1 MKKNWP
7 YLIVASLLNALLV
20 TGAFIEFKLR
30 GIAIIEPQS
39 PFAGF
44 PAWSDLDPFQFA
56 AGMFVLSFLVIVT
69 FTGIKELVTGILKK
83 LHSFNESLSGT
94 QSTNMLNAERLTQN
108 A

>member
-44 PAWSDLDPFQFA
+44 SAWSDIDPFQFA
-56 AGMFVLSFLVIVT
+56 AGMFVLSFLVIVII
-69 FTGIKELVTGILKK
+69 TGIKELVTGIIKK
-83 LHSFNESLSGT
+83 WHSFNENLSAT
-94 QSTNMLNAERLTQN
+94 QPAVNQFAIDNGQ
-108 A
+108 

>member
-7 YLIVASLLNALLV
+7 YLIVASLLNAILV

-44 PAWSDLDPFQFA
+44 PAWSDIDPFQFA
-56 AGMFVLSFLVIVT
+56 GGMFILSFLVIVT
-69 FTGIKELVTGILKK
+69 ITGIKELVTGIIKK
-83 LHSFNESLSGT
+83 WHSFNENLSAT
-94 QSTNMLNAERLTQN
+94 QSQLAIDNGQ
-108 A
+108 

>member
-20 TGAFIEFKLR
+20 TAAFLEFKLR

-44 PAWSDLDPFQFA
+44 PAWSEIDPVQFA
-56 AGMFVLSFLVIVT
+56 AGMFVLSFGIIVII
-69 FTGIKELVTGILKK
+69 TGIKELVTGIIKK
-83 LHSFNESLSGT
+83 LHSFNESMSAT
-94 QSTNMLNAERLTQN
+94 QPAAANPFDVA
-108 A
+108 